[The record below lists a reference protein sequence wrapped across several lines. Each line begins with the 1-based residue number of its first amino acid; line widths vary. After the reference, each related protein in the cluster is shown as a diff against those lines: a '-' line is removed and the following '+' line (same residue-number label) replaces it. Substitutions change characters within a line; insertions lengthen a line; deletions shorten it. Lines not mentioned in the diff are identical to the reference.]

1 MGCSHPRPVVPT
13 GAGGWGTGQWWAGHA
28 RHRGVRWVTSV
39 PAMAGV
45 KGVWCTALAVVTTPL
60 DLPAAAGG
68 GSGTPPA
75 AAAAGR
81 GRGSPFPGAQHY
93 PPDGFWVMAAHS
105 TAV

>member
-13 GAGGWGTGQWWAGHA
+13 GAGGWGTGQWWAGYA

-45 KGVWCTALAVVTTPL
+45 EGVWCTALAVVTPPL
-60 DLPAAAGG
+60 DLPAAAGCG
-68 GSGTPPA
+68 GGTPPA

-81 GRGSPFPGAQHY
+81 GGAAHLPGAQHY
-93 PPDGFWVMAAHS
+93 PPHGFWVMAAHT